1 MPSRPWRTALVAA
14 LVCFPGSAQAATLSV
29 DLSERE
35 TPRLRLG
42 FLHGM
47 TSGAPD
53 DELIRPLR
61 PRAWRSNDTAWGAP
75 YVRARAFGSRYSLV
89 LSDRWAYPMHGWGGR
104 GRPWEQ
110 LDRFDR
116 FVRELA
122 RGYRGRGL
130 IYWDI
135 WNEPDLYPFW
145 DGSPDQFFRTFAV
158 AARALKAEL
167 GDAARIVAPSTSR
180 FRLDWIKGLADHCV
194 HHGCEI
200 NAVSWHD
207 LRESTAG
214 LEQLSEQVLVTRSL
228 LSGPRYRE
236 LAFSEI
242 HLNEIVGPWVQF
254 EPAAQVRYF
263 AELEHAGVDVAI
275 KACWLDSVGRSTCE
289 GTGLAGLIDPAS
301 GRPRSVWHT
310 WRAYADGSGS
320 RVRAHSTDP
329 LRPLLASRRSRIAGA
344 AQLLVAET
352 GPVRGQR
359 VGTCLRA
366 RSPHAAARQRQP

>member
-1 MPSRPWRTALVAA
+1 MPFSPWRTALVVA
-14 LVCFPGSAQAATLSV
+14 LVCFPGSAPAATLSV

-89 LSDRWAYPMHGWGGR
+89 LSDRWAYPMLGWGGR

-110 LDRFDR
+110 LDRFEW

-180 FRLDWIKGLADHCV
+180 FRLDWIKGLADYCV
-194 HHGCEI
+194 NQGCEI

-228 LSGPRYRE
+228 LSMPRYRE

-263 AELEHAGVDVAI
+263 AELEHAEVDVAI
-275 KACWLDSVGRSTCE
+275 KACWLDRWVVRPARAPASAGLPRPCQPPAPLCLAH
-289 GTGLAGLIDPAS
+289 LAGLRGWQREPRTRALHRPALPAARVTTVAYRRRRTAAR
-301 GRPRSVWHT
+301 GR
-310 WRAYADGSGS
+310 DGPCA
-320 RVRAHSTDP
+320 R
-329 LRPLLASRRSRIAGA
+329 
-344 AQLLVAET
+344 
-352 GPVRGQR
+352 QR

-366 RSPHAAARQRQP
+366 RSPLAAARQRQP